1 LKRDLSIA
9 VIASILVAGICYGL
23 ATIRPDFA
31 PNTSHRYSTVTGPQ
45 PASNEHVVMRVNGE
59 PITEREFN
67 AFIEQAPEDMRAF
80 YASPAG
86 RESLANELVKLKTLE
101 QEGRRLGVDK
111 EPAVANRINLTRAN
125 IIAGYTLRKI
135 IKPPSDARIREEW
148 EKEKKNY
155 DTVELRHIV
164 VAYEGSR
171 FRSRHGV
178 ALPLEKAMEKARGI
192 TARLRAG
199 ADFIKVA
206 QSESDDQNTA
216 NDGGNLGPV
225 GIGALPKELDQV
237 AMKLKP
243 GEVSDPVASEF
254 GIHIFKAGQHKTMPY
269 NDQVKQGLSAVI
281 GRKDLEA
288 TVSQLQKKAKVDLDP
303 KFFGKA
309 SQPKR
314 TGS

>member
-1 LKRDLSIA
+1 VKRDLSIA
-9 VIASILVAGICYGL
+9 LISSILVAGICYGL

-31 PNTSHRYSTVTGPQ
+31 PSASHAYSTATGPQ
-45 PASNEHVVMRVNGE
+45 PGSNEHVVMRVNGE
-59 PITEREFN
+59 PITETEFN
-67 AFIEQAPEDMRAF
+67 AFIEQAPEDMRAY

-86 RESLANELVKLKTLE
+86 RESLATELVKLKALE
-101 QEGRRLGVDK
+101 QEGRRLGIDK
-111 EPAVANRINLTRAN
+111 DPAVANRISLTRAN

-135 IKPPSDARIREEW
+135 VKPPNDARIREEW

-164 VAYEGSR
+164 VAHEGSR
-171 FRSRHGV
+171 FRPRRGQPL
-178 ALPLEKAMEKARGI
+178 ALEQAMNKARGI

-206 QSESDDQNTA
+206 KSESDDQNTA
-216 NDGGNLGPV
+216 NNGGDLGPV
-225 GIGALPKELDQV
+225 GVGALPKELDQV

-243 GEVSDPVASEF
+243 GEVSDPVNSEY
-254 GIHIFKAGQHKTMPY
+254 GIHIFKAGQHKTMKY
-269 NDQVKQGLSAVI
+269 DDQVKQGLSAVI
-281 GRKDLEA
+281 ERKDLQA
-288 TVSQLQKKAKVDLDP
+288 MMSRLQKQAKVDLDP

-314 TGS
+314 TGT

>member
-1 LKRDLSIA
+1 MKRDLSIA
-9 VIASILVAGICYGL
+9 IIAAILVGGICYGL

-31 PNTSHRYSTVTGPQ
+31 PNTSHRYSTATGPQ
-45 PASNEHVVMRVNGE
+45 PASSEHVVMRVNGE

-86 RESLANELVKLKTLE
+86 RESLANELIKLKTLE

-125 IIAGYTLRKI
+125 IIAGFTLRKI
-135 IKPPSDARIREEW
+135 VKPPSDARIREEW

-164 VAYEGSR
+164 VAYQGSR
-171 FRSRHGV
+171 FRSRRGEPL
-178 ALPLEKAMEKARGI
+178 ALEQAMKRARGI

-199 ADFIKVA
+199 ADFNKVA

-225 GIGALPKELDQV
+225 SVGALPGELDKV
-237 AMKLKP
+237 AMALKP
-243 GEVSDPVASEF
+243 GEVSDPVRSEF

-281 GRKDLEA
+281 ERKDVDA
-288 TVSQLQKKAKVDLDP
+288 MVSRLQKQAKVDLDP